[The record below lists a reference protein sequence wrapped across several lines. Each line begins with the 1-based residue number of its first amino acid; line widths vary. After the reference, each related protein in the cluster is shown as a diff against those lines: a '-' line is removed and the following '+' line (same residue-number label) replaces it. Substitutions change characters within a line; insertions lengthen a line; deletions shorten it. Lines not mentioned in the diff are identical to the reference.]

1 MFSISTGEDAPTHCN
16 LIMDPRRR
24 RGSKKQNLDKGKG
37 RSSCHP
43 PTDRESLEVLKS
55 KSLYMCTSQLYSNFH
70 SKWVVHR
77 IRMSDILSS
86 PSPSPSPSSPSGSAK
101 IRLNQV
107 ATESGSLPCDGGCGV
122 FKSTIFFGGGL
133 EMEKTGFA
141 SYDGPPLSKRMFYV
155 EEGHQRVKPFFP
167 SLIGGKEAPLLMEIK
182 GELYVIDGD
191 QFEREYD
198 EERFERFDE
207 QSNQWKPLPRP
218 PIWDRSSVYYHT
230 QIGLTSVITDI
241 SILISRP
248 RKTTPIFRFDF
259 TNPNAGWSETKL
271 KYFPFKGTTLV
282 HKCPSYSGGFIISV
296 IDLCPEGDRNRFPR
310 IKLYRMSEGYD
321 TLNLL
326 GTMELPSTDYLS
338 LVFTIPATHTFL
350 DLGDQRVGLVL
361 TKSDN
366 KMLKFLVA
374 TFQYKIN
381 PFSYQCLSE
390 PVELEYDVLVHP
402 EPFTQMVDLLG
413 AFVL

>member
-1 MFSISTGEDAPTHCN
+1 
-16 LIMDPRRR
+16 MDPRRCH
-24 RGSKKQNLDKGKG
+24 GSKNQKGDKGKG
-37 RSSCHP
+37 RSSSHP
-43 PTDRESLEVLKS
+43 PTERGSLEVLKS
-55 KSLYMCTSQLYSNFH
+55 KSLYMCTSELYSNFH

-86 PSPSPSPSSPSGSAK
+86 PSPSSASGSAK

-107 ATESGSLPCDGGCGV
+107 ATESGPLPCDAGCGV
-122 FKSTIFFGGGL
+122 FKSTIFLGGGL
-133 EMEKTGFA
+133 EMVNTDADLNDFA
-141 SYDGPPLSKRMFYV
+141 SYGPPLSKRMFYV
-155 EEGHQRVKPFFP
+155 ELDHQRVKPFFP
-167 SLIGGKEAPLLMEIK
+167 SLIGGKEAPLLLEIK

-191 QFEREYD
+191 QFERKYD

-207 QSNQWKPLPRP
+207 QSNQLKPLPRP
-218 PIWDRSSVYYHT
+218 PIWDRSSAYYHT
-230 QIGLTSVITDI
+230 QIGLTSIITDS

-282 HKCPSYSGGFIISV
+282 HKCPYSGGFIISA
-296 IDLCPEGDRNRFPR
+296 IELCPEGDRNRFPR
-310 IKLYRMSEGYD
+310 IKLYRMSEAYD

-338 LVFTIPATHTFL
+338 PVFTIPATRTFL

-361 TKSDN
+361 TKYDN
-366 KMLKFLVA
+366 EMLKFLVA
-374 TFQYKIN
+374 TFQYKIS

-390 PVELEYDVLVHP
+390 PVELEYHVLVHP
-402 EPFTQMVDLLG
+402 ESCTRMVDLLG